1 MTHSLRTHGFGLLTA
16 VLLLAC
22 GRAQGQARVDLT
34 DLRAL
39 VFEMRVDDF
48 DARQQA
54 GDALRKLG
62 PSAVPELTRWLHAE
76 DSTLTKLL
84 AGVAEE
90 FTVPAYDWHG
100 YAASALGEIGT
111 PAASAIA
118 DLEVA
123 SREVLTQV
131 SPEHRDFVTTRA
143 RAALIKIRG
152 EKLDPLEAALA
163 ALQSP
168 SWRSELAMAA
178 ELGTFG
184 RPLVNVLARLAS
196 DPASTQRYLVVKTLA
211 RIDGAGQASR
221 QALVERLADSD
232 NTVRWFALRALR
244 PAQSPSA
251 QLREAVAALLQ
262 DPVRS
267 VREQA
272 IETLAILTP
281 PEQAQACAA
290 LIEPLLRDPAE
301 EVRARAKLQLDA
313 LAKRDRSR

>member
-111 PAASAIA
+111 
-118 DLEVA
+118 
-123 SREVLTQV
+123 
-131 SPEHRDFVTTRA
+131 
-143 RAALIKIRG
+143 
-152 EKLDPLEAALA
+152 
-163 ALQSP
+163 
-168 SWRSELAMAA
+168 
-178 ELGTFG
+178 
-184 RPLVNVLARLAS
+184 RLS
-196 DPASTQRYLVVKTLA
+196 
-211 RIDGAGQASR
+211 
-221 QALVERLADSD
+221 
-232 NTVRWFALRALR
+232 
-244 PAQSPSA
+244 
-251 QLREAVAALLQ
+251 
-262 DPVRS
+262 
-267 VREQA
+267 
-272 IETLAILTP
+272 
-281 PEQAQACAA
+281 
-290 LIEPLLRDPAE
+290 
-301 EVRARAKLQLDA
+301 
-313 LAKRDRSR
+313 

>member
-1 MTHSLRTHGFGLLTA
+1 MANSLRIHAIGLLSA

-22 GRAQGQARVDLT
+22 GKAQGQARVDPT

-62 PSAVPELTRWLHAE
+62 ASAVPELIRWLHAE

-100 YAASALGEIGT
+100 YAASALGEIGA
-111 PAASAIA
+111 PAASAAA
-118 DLEVA
+118 DLEIA
-123 SREVLTQV
+123 SREVLAQV

-152 EKLDPLEAALA
+152 ERLEPLESALA
-163 ALQSP
+163 AMQSP
-168 SWRSELAMAA
+168 SGRSDLRTAQ

-184 RPLVNVLARLAS
+184 RPLVTVLARLAS
-196 DPASTQRYLVVKTLA
+196 DPACPQRYSVVNALA
-211 RIDGAGQASR
+211 RIDGAGMASR
-221 QALVERLADSD
+221 QALIERLADSD

-244 PAQSPSA
+244 YARSPSV
-251 QLREAVAALLQ
+251 QLREAVASLLH

-272 IETLAILTP
+272 IVTLAILTP
-281 PEQAQACAA
+281 PEQAKECAA

-301 EVRARAKLQLDA
+301 EVRARARLEFDA
-313 LAKRDRSR
+313 LAKHGRSR